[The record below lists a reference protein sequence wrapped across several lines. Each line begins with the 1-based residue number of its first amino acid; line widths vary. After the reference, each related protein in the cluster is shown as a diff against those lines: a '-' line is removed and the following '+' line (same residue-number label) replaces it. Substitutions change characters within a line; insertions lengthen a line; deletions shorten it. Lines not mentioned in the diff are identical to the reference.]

1 MISIRLFRSCLVNSL
16 AVRMC
21 STKNSYEEAVRKLN
35 VLQSNKA
42 TIEQIR
48 KDIRTGQV
56 SNTLPQI
63 TEKCTNLE
71 DMEHYLSRTGVSL
84 TKLDELSVI
93 HIAGTK
99 GKGSTSAMCE
109 SILRH
114 HGFRTGFY
122 SSPHLVAVRERIRLD
137 GRVITEEQ
145 FARHFHQVHD
155 LLDAT
160 KAFEGDMPKYFAF
173 LTVMAFNVF
182 LKEKVDVAIIE
193 VGIGGIVD
201 YTNVLRKVPVV
212 GITAL
217 GLDHTSILGTTLPQ
231 IAAAKAGIMKP
242 GCEAYTVEQPE
253 DAMEVLRSVASS
265 VKCPLTVV
273 PAYKTYTF
281 PTSEQA
287 RLLIDVEAYQT
298 NASLAIQLSHAWM
311 RITKPVHRKNGLI
324 KHVPNGLNGVTKPV
338 LETVVKCVTKET
350 MTGLSA
356 CKWPGRYQVV
366 DSEYAKFY
374 LDGAHTKESMEIC
387 AEWFKNHNRLHDKV
401 LIFSATGDRN
411 AEVLLQPLKD
421 VGFKSVYFVIPTAHK
436 NISQKNDNYSLVE
449 QEELIARCEKHAQ
462 IWQHFQEGSTDV
474 TVAGCVADALVNLKK
489 QNIVDRSSVL
499 ITGSL
504 HLVGAAL
511 SILDPNLSS

>member
-1 MISIRLFRSCLVNSL
+1 MITVRLFRSCLVNSL
-16 AVRMC
+16 AVRMY
-21 STKNSYEEAVRKLN
+21 STKTSYEEAVRKLN
-35 VLQSNKA
+35 ILQSNKA

-48 KDIRTGQV
+48 KDIRTGQ
-56 SNTLPQI
+56 
-63 TEKCTNLE
+63 KCTNLE

-155 LLDAT
+155 LLDGT

-217 GLDHTSILGTTLPQ
+217 GLDHTSILGTTLPL

-242 GCEAYTVEQPE
+242 GCEAYTVEQPQ
-253 DAMEVLRSVASS
+253 DAMDVLKSVANS

-273 PAYKTYTF
+273 PAYKSYTF

-311 RITKPVHRKNGLI
+311 RITKPVHRRNGLI
-324 KHVPNGLNGVTKPV
+324 KHAANGLNGLTKPV
-338 LETVVKCVTKET
+338 LDTIVKCVTKET
-350 MTGLSA
+350 MTGLSS

-366 DSEYAKFY
+366 DSDYAKFY

-387 AEWFKNHNRLHDKV
+387 ADWFKNHNRLHDKV

-411 AEVLLQPLKD
+411 AEILLQPLKN

-436 NISQKNDNYSLVE
+436 NISQNNDNYSLVE

-462 IWQHFQEGSTDV
+462 IWQHFQEGSTNV
-474 TVAGCVADALVNLKK
+474 TVASCVADALVSLKK

>member
-1 MISIRLFRSCLVNSL
+1 MISAHIFRSRLGNSL

-21 STKNSYEEAVRKLN
+21 STKSSYEEAIRKLN

-48 KDIRTGQV
+48 KDIRTGQ
-56 SNTLPQI
+56 
-63 TEKCTNLE
+63 KCTNLE
-71 DMEHYLSRTGVSL
+71 DMQYYLSRTGVSL

-109 SILRH
+109 SILRQ

-137 GRVITEEQ
+137 GRVISEEQ

-155 LLDAT
+155 MLDGT

-173 LTVMAFNVF
+173 LTVMALNVF
-182 LKEKVDVAIIE
+182 LKEKVDVAIVE

-217 GLDHTSILGTTLPQ
+217 GLDHTSILGTTLPE

-253 DAMEVLRSVASS
+253 EAMDVLRSVASCF
-265 VKCPLTVV
+265 KCPLTVA

-281 PTSEQA
+281 PSTE
-287 RLLIDVEAYQT
+287 RVLLPIDVEAYQT
-298 NASLAIQLSHAWM
+298 NASLAIQLAHAWM
-311 RITKPVHRKNGLI
+311 RITKPVYRKNGLI
-324 KHVPNGLNGVTKPV
+324 KQAVNGQNGVTTPV
-338 LETVVKCVTKET
+338 LENIVKCVTKET
-350 MTGLSA
+350 MSGLTS

-366 DSEYAKFY
+366 DSDYAKFY

-387 AEWFKNHNRLHDKV
+387 ADWFKNHNRLHDKV

-411 AEVLLQPLKD
+411 AEILLEPLKD
-421 VGFKSVYFVIPTAHK
+421 LGFKSVYFVIPTAHK
-436 NISQKNDNYSLVE
+436 NISQNNDNFSLVE

-462 IWQHFQEGSTDV
+462 IWQHFQEGPTNV
-474 TVAGCVADALVNLKK
+474 TVASCVADALVNLKK
-489 QNIVDRSSVL
+489 QKIVDRSSVL